1 VRVKGTV
8 SQGVVK
14 AMSTIDKTAIEPPET
29 RIVMHDV
36 AWATYVELADQR
48 RGSVP
53 RMTYDEGTLELM
65 SPKRIHENIGCLI
78 GRMIEAYSEEKA
90 IEVISLASTTVRR
103 ADLKKGYEAD
113 ESYYVTH
120 ASRMLAKEELE
131 FEVDPVPDLVIEV
144 EITKPAIHKLQLLAR
159 MGVPEVWRHD
169 GQRLEMLRLVDGQ
182 YLSIPSSIE
191 LPGLQRELIE
201 ALLALR
207 ARVGETALI
216 KDFRQ
221 RVKQS

>member
-1 VRVKGTV
+1 
-8 SQGVVK
+8 
-14 AMSTIDKTAIEPPET
+14 MSIIQKTAVELPES
-29 RIVMHDV
+29 RIVMYDV
-36 AWATYVELADQR
+36 AWSTYVELADQR

-65 SPKRIHENIGCLI
+65 SPKRVHENIGSII
-78 GRMIEAYSEEKA
+78 GRLIEVYSEEKE

-120 ASRMLAKEELE
+120 ASQMLEKEELE

-144 EITKPAIHKLQLLAR
+144 EITRSAIHKLKLFAK

-169 GQRLEMLRLVDGQ
+169 GKELEMLRLVDGKYQ
-182 YLSIPSSIE
+182 PIQASVE
-191 LPGLQRELIE
+191 LPGLRRELIE
-201 ALLALR
+201 TSLASR
-207 ARVGETALI
+207 SKIGETSLI
-216 KDFRQ
+216 KEFRQ
-221 RVKQS
+221 RIKQS

>member
-1 VRVKGTV
+1 
-8 SQGVVK
+8 
-14 AMSTIDKTAIEPPET
+14 MSIIEKIAVELPES
-29 RIVMHDV
+29 RIVMYDV
-36 AWATYVELADQR
+36 AWSTYVELADQR

-65 SPKRIHENIGCLI
+65 SPKRLHENIGSII
-78 GRMIEAYSEEKA
+78 GRLIEVYSEEKE

-120 ASRMLAKEELE
+120 ASQMLEKEELE

-144 EITKPAIHKLQLLAR
+144 EITRSAIHKLKLFAK
-159 MGVPEVWRHD
+159 MGIPEVWRHN
-169 GQRLEMLRLVDGQ
+169 GKELEMLRLVDGKYQ
-182 YLSIPSSIE
+182 AIQSSVE
-191 LPGLQRELIE
+191 LPGLRQELIE
-201 ALLALR
+201 TALASR
-207 ARVGETALI
+207 SKTGETALI
-216 KDFRQ
+216 KEFRQ